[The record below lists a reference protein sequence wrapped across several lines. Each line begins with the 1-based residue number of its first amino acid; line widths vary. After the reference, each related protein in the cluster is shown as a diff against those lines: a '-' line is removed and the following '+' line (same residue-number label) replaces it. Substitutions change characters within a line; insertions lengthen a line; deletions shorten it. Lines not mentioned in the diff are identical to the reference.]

1 MFFMADQGPAM
12 LVAVAYCCWL
22 GFQPVAP
29 EVSMKY
35 TPFRLNSAGAS
46 RWPPGQGLATRL
58 AMPV

>member
-1 MFFMADQGPAM
+1 M
-12 LVAVAYCCWL
+12 LVADEYFCWL

-35 TPFRLNSAGAS
+35 TPLRLNSAGAS
-46 RWPPGQGLATRL
+46 RTSPGQLRTSA